1 MKKIILALTLVV
13 MAQSTFAFDATSKI
27 VGSLAVEVV
36 FSTAITSVTSEISS
50 FSMSDAKRKEAQKIL
65 VEIQDYNQTGHITLF
80 LGEKISIIK
89 SIDASLS
96 NDDSVDV
103 LIAVSEFILFN

>member
-65 VEIQDYNQTGHITLF
+65 VEDEVPGIPLFTSVHHYLVSDRIENYPANVLNNLPYNKVRL
-80 LGEKISIIK
+80 KK
-89 SIDASLS
+89 
-96 NDDSVDV
+96 
-103 LIAVSEFILFN
+103 